1 VYKGEKLVIV
11 GESGCGKSTLLRI
24 MIGLQKP
31 SSGKV
36 FFQGADITEAGEED
50 LNNYRQNIGVLFQ
63 SSALFSSMT
72 LKENIALPLRE
83 YTNLDPAMINMIIK
97 PLSIGTFR
105 RHEKEGRHRPGHGA
119 RPYCAF
125 F

>member
-1 VYKGEKLVIV
+1 VENLAASFGSNIVLESVNFQVHKGEILVIV

-24 MIGLQKP
+24 MISLQKP

-36 FFQGADITEAGEED
+36 LFQGVDITEAGEED

-72 LKENIALPLRE
+72 LKENIALPLQE
-83 YTNLDPAMINMIIK
+83 YTNLD
-97 PLSIGTFR
+97 
-105 RHEKEGRHRPGHGA
+105 
-119 RPYCAF
+119 
-125 F
+125 